1 MHDPAPHPSPI
12 RDRAADPAV
21 ELARLRRRTARLV
34 GVFAVLVA
42 VALGVGIVST
52 ELGNLTASAVL
63 LAVSAAAAAA
73 MSVLTVVLL
82 RLAARVKG
90 IHRHARNPPG

>member
-1 MHDPAPHPSPI
+1 MHDPDH
-12 RDRAADPAV
+12 DTAADPADPAA
-21 ELARLRRRTARLV
+21 ELARLRRRTGRLL

-63 LAVSAAAAAA
+63 LAVSAAAAVA

-82 RLAARVKG
+82 RLAARVRG
-90 IHRHARNPPG
+90 IHRRARNPPS